1 MEREPRRKS
10 RFFPGLVLGF
20 FVGALAA
27 ALAPSWW
34 RSQVPDALFPGGSM
48 EGVVLAKSGENGKL
62 LLKLETGEGVL
73 LATFTER
80 VEEIDLLVEEGDRIA
95 LRVSRYQPFLID
107 PRLVRVGKA
116 ESFEE
121 APAPATTTTTETTTT
136 TTPTTTAPSR

>member
-1 MEREPRRKS
+1 MERDPRRKG
-10 RFFPGLVLGF
+10 RFFPGLVVGF
-20 FVGALAA
+20 FFGALAV

-62 LLKLETGEGVL
+62 LLKLETGEGSL

-80 VEEIDLLVEEGDRIA
+80 VDEIDLLIEKGDRIT
-95 LRVSRYQPFLID
+95 LRVARYQPFLID
-107 PRLVRVGKA
+107 PRLARVSKA

-121 APAPATTTTTETTTT
+121 APATATTTETTTT
-136 TTPTTTAPSR
+136 TTTTPPS